1 MGEISFADCE
11 KLENVVFE
19 EGVTG
24 NLSFQMFRECNKLE
38 SIVVPKSI
46 TSIEVQAFLDCK
58 NLATVVV
65 MGNTTRVSNPF
76 EQCPNLRTIKGYSC
90 SYIKQYY
97 DSLSKDQ
104 KDQITFEAF
113 EGKFHQWS
121 TEKRSN

>member
-46 TSIEVQAFLDCK
+46 TSIEVPSIFRL
-58 NLATVVV
+58 
-65 MGNTTRVSNPF
+65 
-76 EQCPNLRTIKGYSC
+76 
-90 SYIKQYY
+90 
-97 DSLSKDQ
+97 
-104 KDQITFEAF
+104 
-113 EGKFHQWS
+113 
-121 TEKRSN
+121 